1 MLLKG
6 SAMCGI
12 IVAKQRE
19 EDALMK
25 ITELFPDVITEDIKC
40 EFKGAL
46 SSENPVIWAKTIVS
60 FANNNGGILL
70 VGVSNDGEAFG
81 IDIDEIEKTKKL
93 VAQISDQNIS
103 PPVKLRY
110 MIRNVDADAERF
122 VLAISIAPSELIVRY
137 SEGDF
142 NNSVV
147 VKNAGNSTSST
158 QEAGASLS
166 KRQPGADNET
176 SDVRYN
182 EAEWTNYAALCRAY
196 RKDSSAPT
204 LKELQNAEIVTE
216 DGYAKTGF
224 LIFQDGYDGDETLI
238 CCRLWR
244 GKTKIGDV
252 LDSKRF
258 KGSLPDVFQK
268 TLVFIERNIKT
279 GWKKAQNGGREAIRS
294 YPKEALREALAT
306 AIAHRDYSIAGT
318 QVDVDI
324 YSDRIDIVSPGSWL
338 PPKMQEKH
346 PRGSIPPVDRN
357 MIVAACLNVANLMEP
372 GVSGFQAIIDSYKGY
387 NDNKQPGVLLL
398 PGFLNLRLFDLLF
411 QEEAPPEE
419 LTDKE
424 KVIWLL
430 KESPMPVKDLQ
441 AATRFK
447 SRSRFLTEILNP
459 LIEKGVVYRE
469 GNPKSPTAVIKL
481 KKKGKE

>member
-1 MLLKG
+1 M
-6 SAMCGI
+6 
-12 IVAKQRE
+12 
-19 EDALMK
+19 
-25 ITELFPDVITEDIKC
+25 
-40 EFKGAL
+40 
-46 SSENPVIWAKTIVS
+46 
-60 FANNNGGILL
+60 
-70 VGVSNDGEAFG
+70 
-81 IDIDEIEKTKKL
+81 
-93 VAQISDQNIS
+93 
-103 PPVKLRY
+103 
-110 MIRNVDADAERF
+110 
-122 VLAISIAPSELIVRY
+122 IVRY

-142 NNSVV
+142 NNSAV

-176 SDVRYN
+176 SGVRYN
-182 EAEWTNYAALCRAY
+182 ETEWTNYAALCRAH
-196 RKDSSAPT
+196 RKDSSEPT

-338 PPKMQEKH
+338 PPKMQEKN

-398 PGFLNLRLFDLLF
+398 PDF
-411 QEEAPPEE
+411 
-419 LTDKE
+419 
-424 KVIWLL
+424 
-430 KESPMPVKDLQ
+430 
-441 AATRFK
+441 
-447 SRSRFLTEILNP
+447 
-459 LIEKGVVYRE
+459 
-469 GNPKSPTAVIKL
+469 
-481 KKKGKE
+481 